1 MWKSECGMGK
11 FEWGSGNA
19 EVGIRIWGI
28 WNGEVGMRNAE
39 SIDWGFRIGDFGFFK
54 TVNWESDCENLYEA
68 CGTGIMECFSPSR
81 RPPFHWI

>member
-39 SIDWGFRIGDFGFFK
+39 FAMRILERGKGKIKLAFG
-54 TVNWESDCENLYEA
+54 LYQVF
-68 CGTGIMECFSPSR
+68 CGRTQS
-81 RPPFHWI
+81 